1 MKLKLISNLTNNSI
15 TKNRI
20 ENQFSIFFS
29 SKQKKFLLVFIN
41 SFSIQNIFFELFDI
55 FSHQSIFRMN
65 KIHNKRIISIRT
77 YKINNKNILIT
88 NSYDNSIKTF
98 DIENGIHLFTITK
111 AHDCDDLNYFFVSS
125 CCFFK
130 YLNENVLISACW
142 NDNYLKMWNFDKK
155 GEFIK
160 KFCECK
166 NIWLIDYFNNKNNK
180 NFDKNFNNFSNE
192 NKNFSN
198 DFNNEF
204 IIVCGNLYIRSFYLN
219 GELFKEYD
227 SKFNSSFIIENN
239 KNLIVSCFEFIKIF
253 NFFSG
258 ELLNEIYCG
267 IDLCGICMYKKFIIC
282 GGYDFNIHLFD
293 YEKKIY
299 LEKIIEHLNVVTTV
313 KIIYFNN
320 NYYLISH
327 SKEGLIKLWLINE

>member
-160 KFCECK
+160 NFCECK
-166 NIWLIDYFNNKNNK
+166 NIWLIDYFNNNN
-180 NFDKNFNNFSNE
+180 
-192 NKNFSN
+192 N
-198 DFNNEF
+198 DEIF
-204 IIVCGNLYIRSFYLN
+204 IIVCGNLYIRAFYLN
-219 GELFKEYD
+219 GDLFKEYD
-227 SKFNSSFIIENN
+227 SKFNSSFVIKNN
-239 KNLIVSCFEFIKIF
+239 KKLIVSCFEYIKIF
-253 NFFSG
+253 DFFSG
-258 ELLNEIYCG
+258 NLLNEIYCG
-267 IDLCGICMYKKFIIC
+267 IDLCGICLYKNFIIC

-299 LEKIIEHLNVVTTV
+299 LEKINEHLNVVTTV
-313 KIIYFNN
+313 KIIHYNN

-327 SKEGLIKLWLINE
+327 SKEGAINLWIINDENK